1 MYFPKSQIKTNL
13 YTTGQESNI
22 LFLDPLLTQ
31 VYKGYYYHIS
41 TGKKYTGREPGD
53 GENFILFENTF
64 SKFSKDKD
72 EISNSFEIMN
82 PLNGIVSIPIETV
95 PTDEN
100 GNLIEEPSTPL
111 NIEYYNLLPSNTPK
125 HTLLPQPFTTLP
137 TTQDYKNGKMVRYFA
152 KKTNELRY
160 LEISKQT
167 FQLLNSRDNRILWS
181 LYEPAQI
188 QWIISGFEKQ
198 QVNDYNTI
206 IVRDIERK
214 KKWNGFS
221 KFLKEDYT
229 KYYKNLSA

>member
-1 MYFPKSQIKTNL
+1 MYFPKSQIKPNL
-13 YTTGQESNI
+13 YTSGKETI
-22 LFLDPLLTQ
+22 TLYLDRFYQQ
-31 VYKGYYYHIS
+31 VYSGYYYEIS
-41 TGKKYTGREPGD
+41 NGKKYTGRTPGD
-53 GENFILFENTF
+53 GQNILLYERPKNFAALDPT
-64 SKFSKDKD
+64 
-72 EISNSFEIMN
+72 
-82 PLNGIVSIPIETV
+82 NGPYETEHPKNGLVEVVIETV
-95 PTDEN
+95 PTDDD
-100 GNLIEEPSTPL
+100 GNPIDGEQLNEKYLRIQGDRTSLPKLIPTSNLTFPTP
-111 NIEYYNLLPSNTPK
+111 
-125 HTLLPQPFTTLP
+125 
-137 TTQDYKNGKMVRYFA
+137 QDYKNGKMLRYFA

-181 LYEPAQI
+181 LYEPVQL

-206 IVRDIERK
+206 IVKDVERK

>member
-1 MYFPKSQIKTNL
+1 MAYYPKSQIKSNL
-13 YTTGQESNI
+13 YTNGGEY
-22 LFLDPLLTQ
+22 LLSSTRE
-31 VYKGYYYHIS
+31 VYIGYYYEIS
-41 TGKKYTGREPGD
+41 TGQKYTGKTPQDGNNILLEPFISLEDSIVTTLQPNKLRYITELGTSYSNLR
-53 GENFILFENTF
+53 GVTSENAF
-64 SKFSKDKD
+64 S
-72 EISNSFEIMN
+72 EIPS
-82 PLNGIVSIPIETV
+82 PSI
-95 PTDEN
+95 
-100 GNLIEEPSTPL
+100 
-111 NIEYYNLLPSNTPK
+111 
-125 HTLLPQPFTTLP
+125 TLP
-137 TTQDYKNGKMVRYFA
+137 TPQDYENGKMVRYFA

-181 LYEPAQI
+181 LYEPVQI

>member
-1 MYFPKSQIKTNL
+1 MAYYPKSQIKSNL
-13 YTTGQESNI
+13 YTNGGEY
-22 LFLDPLLTQ
+22 LLSSTRE
-31 VYKGYYYHIS
+31 VYIGYYYEIS
-41 TGKKYTGREPGD
+41 TGQKYTGKTPQDGNNILLEPFISLEDSIVTTLQPNKLRYITELGTSYSNLR
-53 GENFILFENTF
+53 GVTSENAF
-64 SKFSKDKD
+64 S
-72 EISNSFEIMN
+72 EIPS
-82 PLNGIVSIPIETV
+82 PSI
-95 PTDEN
+95 
-100 GNLIEEPSTPL
+100 
-111 NIEYYNLLPSNTPK
+111 
-125 HTLLPQPFTTLP
+125 TLP
-137 TTQDYKNGKMVRYFA
+137 TPQDYENGKMVRYFA

-167 FQLLNSRDNRILWS
+167 YTDLNSRSSNIAWD
-181 LYEPAQI
+181 LYEPVQI

>member
-1 MYFPKSQIKTNL
+1 MPYFPKSQIKPNL
-13 YTTGQESNI
+13 YTNGDEFSISSTRQ
-22 LFLDPLLTQ
+22 P
-31 VYKGYYYHIS
+31 YKGFYYEIS
-41 TGKKYTGREPGD
+41 SGQKYTGKTPGD
-53 GENFILFENTF
+53 GLNQLLISISPFEPGNIDGDTENKNQILILNQLYENFPDTPDSNI
-64 SKFSKDKD
+64 
-72 EISNSFEIMN
+72 IYSNSRN
-82 PLNGIVSIPIETV
+82 QNSS
-95 PTDEN
+95 
-100 GNLIEEPSTPL
+100 STRS
-111 NIEYYNLLPSNTPK
+111 LPSPSI
-125 HTLLPQPFTTLP
+125 TLP
-137 TTQDYKNGKMVRYFA
+137 TPQDYENGKMVRYFA

-167 FQLLNSRDNRILWS
+167 YTDLNSRSSNIAWD
-181 LYEPAQI
+181 LYEPVQI